1 MKCPKCSSNNIKSEG
16 NRSLYS
22 KSINFDFFECGDC
35 GMQFAENPDSDH
47 EERASSLPS
56 KEELLEKIRQKHQK
70 EDARL
75 AKIDNL
81 VNGSPVAPPPLYSAL
96 NSLDSTTDQGL
107 EDAAELLA
115 KFPFLG
121 NRLLELA
128 NGPCFFSQITFESLQ
143 DLLLKWRLKPVT
155 QIVLALEIVDLI
167 QTPKALSVSK
177 NAFWT
182 HGIVSGLAAKSI
194 ATFLGENNIQKYFLT
209 GLLLHLGRL
218 ILATNLPDATLKA
231 SSQCKNSGD
240 SLFETE
246 EKIFDFNHAQVGGN
260 LLGKWGFEK
269 ELTDGVIHHYR
280 PNDVKNPSQ
289 SVYIFHLSEAI
300 AHDLKLGSS
309 GEKQFPRPD
318 SLAVQSLGL
327 TRSLL
332 DNIKGEVISLT
343 DEAKRL
349 IIV

>member
-22 KSINFDFFECGDC
+22 KSITFDFFECGEC
-35 GMQFAENPDSDH
+35 GLQFVENPDSDH
-47 EERASSLPS
+47 EEEAPTLPS
-56 KEELLEKIRQKHQK
+56 KEELIEKIRQKHKK
-70 EDARL
+70 EDARQ

-81 VNGSPVAPPPLYSAL
+81 VNGSPVEPPPLYSAL
-96 NSLDSTTDQGL
+96 NRLDKYSDQSL
-107 EDAAELLA
+107 EDAAELLS

-128 NGPCFFSQITFESLQ
+128 NVPGFFSQDNFESLQ
-143 DLLLKWRLKPVT
+143 DLLLKWKLEPVT

-194 ATFLGENNIQKYFLT
+194 AHFLGENNIQKYFLT

-218 ILATNLPDATLKA
+218 VLAANLPDAAFKA
-231 SSQCKNSGD
+231 SLHCKNSGD
-240 SLFETE
+240 PLFESE
-246 EKIFDFNHAQVGGN
+246 EKVFDFNHSQVGGN

-269 ELTDGVIHHYR
+269 ELTDGVVNHYR

-332 DNIKGEVISLT
+332 DNIKGEVISLV